1 MAPGVRSASK
11 RQNGRGAVRAL
22 RGAVKGRKVV
32 PPADPPQFEQIPWNT
47 ITLGDN
53 PLLGSD
59 GFKRYTGEDIAGVL
73 KAQIGLNTTTA
84 LSMRI
89 LDIRVWN
96 VKESENSFINLQ
108 VEDFTIGFGAQDY
121 QVHIEDF
128 AGRNRWAKVGYQLPI
143 SQQKV
148 IFSSADTEEL
158 FTVGGVAGARFVT
171 RIRLLWK
178 TRVTTLP
185 NKEPLQQ
192 RVERLE
198 KLLAKVVIADEGSPD
213 GSDDE

>member
-1 MAPGVRSASK
+1 MSPGGKSARSRGVRA
-11 RQNGRGAVRAL
+11 AVRRL
-22 RGAVKGRKVV
+22 RQTVKGRKVV

-53 PLLGSD
+53 PELGSD
-59 GFKRYTGEDIAGVL
+59 GYKKYTGMELAEIL
-73 KAQIGLNTTTA
+73 KAQIGLTTLTA
-84 LSMRI
+84 LSMR
-89 LDIRVWN
+89 LQDIRVWL
-96 VKESENSFINLQ
+96 VEPVENAFINLQ

-128 AGRNRWAKVGYQLPI
+128 AGKNRWARVGYELPV

-148 IFSSADTEEL
+148 IFSSTDTEEL
-158 FTVGGVAGARFVT
+158 FTVGGVAKARFVT

-198 KLLAKVVIADEGSPD
+198 AILARMSTKAD
-213 GSDDE
+213 